1 MKKILTNYTL
11 ENQLRASSLFENHFI
26 LVPLRLAVIKK
37 LVATLK
43 NKFAPMIATLR
54 TCLCSANPLY
64 FSCDSL
70 VIKDGSILMG
80 ERSNIKLNPISGLF
94 FRISSILPTTKFA
107 CSLLSCS
114 AKYWVNV
121 TLIKLPPSFLRIT
134 VFSISSK
141 DIINFYY
148 RYY

>member
-70 VIKDGSILMG
+70 VIKDGS
-80 ERSNIKLNPISGLF
+80 
-94 FRISSILPTTKFA
+94 
-107 CSLLSCS
+107 
-114 AKYWVNV
+114 
-121 TLIKLPPSFLRIT
+121 FLRIT

-148 RYY
+148 RYYSSFR